1 MFSCQPG
8 RQTACIN
15 LSHAKDPF
23 KAAII
28 CSSCLIL
35 WGQWEGLEWDSFNPR
50 QAVEQTLELSWQI
63 FSPIG
68 GETFPTKIPEPP
80 NPQIS
85 YSLKAPCDYL
95 GSPPPPTME

>member
-35 WGQWEGLEWDSFNPR
+35 WGQWEGLEWGSFHPR

-63 FSPIG
+63 SVGKHFQLKYLNLLIRR
-68 GETFPTKIPEPP
+68 FPT
-80 NPQIS
+80 
-85 YSLKAPCDYL
+85 L
-95 GSPPPPTME
+95 